1 MTIYF
6 HVFPK
11 NGTAKPAMSWEVM
24 ELPAIPTEFPIHSS
38 LLNDDLIGPL
48 EAKNTRL
55 IRV

>member
-1 MTIYF
+1 
-6 HVFPK
+6 
-11 NGTAKPAMSWEVM
+11 M